1 MGEPRGGAERRDR
14 SGLRVEGN
22 RRCAVSRRSGPLA
35 GAALLGALV
44 AARGIPAA
52 GQEPPPRPPVVGE
65 ACSHPD
71 FHAFDYWLGRWTVRN
86 PDGDAIG
93 HSHVTRVSDGCA
105 VLEEWTDALGGTGT
119 SLTFLEDRD
128 TGAWLQTWVGGYGW
142 IQDFRGG
149 VVDGVMTLAGNRT
162 TPQGSQRHRIRWVPL
177 EGGRVEQQM
186 DVSRDGGATW
196 QPGFRGLYVPLGD
209 SAVADRL
216 TRLRRT
222 ASTSGRVSGRCGTGS
237 ARSCGHASSRSGTST
252 PRFAT
257 RRSSILRTRRSC
269 GGRTRWSSA
278 GDGSQGR
285 ARARSG
291 LTTK

>member
-1 MGEPRGGAERRDR
+1 
-14 SGLRVEGN
+14 
-22 RRCAVSRRSGPLA
+22 
-35 GAALLGALV
+35 V

-177 EGGRVEQQM
+177 EA
-186 DVSRDGGATW
+186 GAW
-196 QPGFRGLYVPLGD
+196 
-209 SAVADRL
+209 
-216 TRLRRT
+216 
-222 ASTSGRVSGRCGTGS
+222 
-237 ARSCGHASSRSGTST
+237 SSRWTSHATAGRPGSRASAACTCRSAT
-252 PRFAT
+252 PQ
-257 RRSSILRTRRSC
+257 SRTDS
-269 GGRTRWSSA
+269 
-278 GDGSQGR
+278 R
-285 ARARSG
+285 A
-291 LTTK
+291 